1 MYWLS
6 PWTLML
12 VRLGLEYDSISNPV
26 CDLGQIALC
35 LYFTSCKARMISA
48 PDYYVAAEVSD
59 SIYLE
64 SLVQCLYGMRAR

>member
-12 VRLGLEYDSISNPV
+12 VRLGLEYDSVSNPV

-35 LYFTSCKARMISA
+35 LYFTTCKARMISA
-48 PDYYVAAEVSD
+48 PIVLQQKSVIQ
-59 SIYLE
+59 SI
-64 SLVQCLYGMRAR
+64 